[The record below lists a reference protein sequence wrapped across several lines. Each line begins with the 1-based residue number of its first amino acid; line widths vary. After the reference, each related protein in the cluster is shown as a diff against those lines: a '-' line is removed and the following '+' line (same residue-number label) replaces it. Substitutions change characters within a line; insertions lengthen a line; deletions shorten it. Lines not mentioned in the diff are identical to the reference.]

1 MNDNQEVHGLE
12 GRGRRLS
19 SESTP
24 VEQGHDFATPTGTLD
39 REEMSELSDIS
50 TEIAATRRSPTD
62 NTMMAGGN
70 EKQTTSSSFSERMR
84 NTLGNIFPFTMGG
97 GTGNEGE
104 SQEEEED
111 EEEQVDFGSQVS
123 LNSLTQENEAYVER
137 ETGTVDKF
145 GVVRTISKEVNTP
158 GQSRHTSNL
167 EGTALNCVMAK
178 EQYQRDTGEKSFVI
192 LLNRFGSGVQGH
204 QAMMR
209 SEKRRQRE
217 DETIDKFLDDLEMLR
232 RRSQPV
238 ESNRR
243 INMAVASKFID
254 GVKNDDFRTM
264 LATHYTPLST
274 NAPTPEELR
283 LKSKEYLLLK
293 PPSRSGYYKNNNGN
307 FNNEPA
313 NQGNNWYKPRDDME
327 KRRSFANCSS
337 TDHHVSACP
346 TYKQG
351 MKAIGFSLEDEDA
364 SELDHEDFM
373 RGLIAKFGPRCFFC
387 NLEGHFKSDCPQF
400 WDAVADIKH
409 PRHEEALSG
418 VKASKARLLSEA
430 EARRKDKPQE
440 LAAKKMQAVTEETRE
455 PESATAADVFK
466 IDYRAAA
473 RDALNRV
480 QQELVTKEIEQK
492 VKIELENEKLQEQL
506 NTFEAT
512 EVEETK
518 APSSLS
524 MKLNVISGQR
534 FAMVPQ
540 GSKIQSIISV
550 AGHQVIR
557 NLIEPSEFLL
567 MHLDTYA
574 DYLRQVEPRT
584 ESRAVRALLTTGGPR
599 IKKLYGRYLE
609 VYGPYQVMLNV
620 DGISI
625 YTRTYVTTDDDQ
637 MGQIY
642 LGEEELKVRRIGHD
656 AMMEQDAVHIGYEA
670 DVTAHLLDTNGTKI
684 GVTGLLET
692 GAVVS
697 VMPIKTWE
705 RMAFTREDLIPTNLR
720 LAAANRG
727 AIYVA
732 GRTPITVLHMGGRDL
747 WMSFLVVENL
757 DDAGQFILGRDF
769 VRNFDV
775 MIDLNNGLIRIRN
788 PDRKKP
794 INRIITDENKVPI
807 FLDRKVKLQPGQAE
821 VAIFRMRH
829 LNSLS
834 DSKQVCLVPNPNSQ
848 SSVILCRSFSVTR
861 NGLCI
866 SVLLNTLD
874 TTVSIQRGK

>member
-1 MNDNQEVHGLE
+1 MA
-12 GRGRRLS
+12 
-19 SESTP
+19 
-24 VEQGHDFATPTGTLD
+24 QG
-39 REEMSELSDIS
+39 
-50 TEIAATRRSPTD
+50 
-62 NTMMAGGN
+62 
-70 EKQTTSSSFSERMR
+70 
-84 NTLGNIFPFTMGG
+84 
-97 GTGNEGE
+97 
-104 SQEEEED
+104 
-111 EEEQVDFGSQVS
+111 V
-123 LNSLTQENEAYVER
+123 
-137 ETGTVDKF
+137 
-145 GVVRTISKEVNTP
+145 
-158 GQSRHTSNL
+158 
-167 EGTALNCVMAK
+167 
-178 EQYQRDTGEKSFVI
+178 
-192 LLNRFGSGVQGH
+192 
-204 QAMMR
+204 
-209 SEKRRQRE
+209 
-217 DETIDKFLDDLEMLR
+217 
-232 RRSQPV
+232 
-238 ESNRR
+238 
-243 INMAVASKFID
+243 
-254 GVKNDDFRTM
+254 
-264 LATHYTPLST
+264 
-274 NAPTPEELR
+274 
-283 LKSKEYLLLK
+283 
-293 PPSRSGYYKNNNGN
+293 
-307 FNNEPA
+307 
-313 NQGNNWYKPRDDME
+313 
-327 KRRSFANCSS
+327 SFA
-337 TDHHVSACP
+337 
-346 TYKQG
+346 
-351 MKAIGFSLEDEDA
+351 I
-364 SELDHEDFM
+364 
-373 RGLIAKFGPRCFFC
+373 
-387 NLEGHFKSDCPQF
+387 CPQF

-430 EARRKDKPQE
+430 EARRKVKPQE

-455 PESATAADVFK
+455 PEPATAADDFK

-480 QQELVTKEIEQK
+480 QQELVTKEISQK
-492 VKIELENEKLQEQL
+492 VKLELENEKLQEQL

-534 FAMVPQ
+534 FGMVPQ

-550 AGHQVIR
+550 AGQQVIR
-557 NLIEPSEFLL
+557 NLSEPSEFTL

-574 DYLRQVEPRT
+574 DYLRQMEPRT

-599 IKKLYGRYLE
+599 MKKLHGRYLE
-609 VYGPYQVMLNV
+609 VYGPYQKMLNV
-620 DGISI
+620 DGIW
-625 YTRTYVTTDDDQ
+625 TYVTTDDDQ

-684 GVTGLLET
+684 GVMGLLDT

-705 RMAFTREDLIPTNLR
+705 RMGFTREDLIPTNLR

-757 DDAGQFILGRDF
+757 DDADQFILGRDF

-788 PDRKKP
+788 PDRKYVKRP
-794 INRIITDENKVPI
+794 INRIITDEIKVPI
-807 FLDRKVKLQPGQAE
+807 FLDRKVKLQPGQAV
-821 VAIFRMRH
+821 VAIFRMRN

-848 SSVILCRSFSVTR
+848 SRILNGNADVFSKHKADIGCCNCVEHEIELEEGAVFHREGSRRMTPPKSEACRAEIEHDTIEPSKSPWAC
-861 NGLCI
+861 G
-866 SVLLNTLD
+866 VLMAKKKGG
-874 TTVSIQRGK
+874 S